1 MELIE
6 IRSSSD
12 LTAKVPEARRPDAHS
27 YKISCRQFTAVRRE
41 WQRNSSARGQPLG
54 LMTMNLDR
62 IWITE
67 EEVKKVVGAIEE
79 ARSPVSLD

>member
-27 YKISCRQFTAVRRE
+27 YKISCRQFIAVRRE
-41 WQRNSSARGQPLG
+41 WQRNTSARGQPLG
-54 LMTMNLDR
+54 LMTLGLDR

>member
-6 IRSSSD
+6 IRSSRD
-12 LTAKVPEARRPDAHS
+12 LTGKAPEAQQSDAHS
-27 YKISCRQFTAVRRE
+27 YKISCRQFQSVRRE
-41 WQRNSSARGQPLG
+41 WQRNSSTRGQSLG
-54 LMTMNLDR
+54 LMTLGLDR

>member
-6 IRSSSD
+6 IRSSRD
-12 LTAKVPEARRPDAHS
+12 LSAKSPEARRPAAHS
-27 YKISCRQFTAVRRE
+27 YQISCRQFYSVRRE
-41 WQRNSSARGQPLG
+41 WQRNSLAQGQPLG
-54 LMTMNLDR
+54 VMTMGLDR

-67 EEVKKVVGAIEE
+67 EEVKKVLGAIEE

>member
-6 IRSSSD
+6 IRSSRD
-12 LTAKVPEARRPDAHS
+12 LTAKVPEARRPDPHS
-27 YKISCRQFTAVRRE
+27 YKISCRQFYSVRRE
-41 WQRNSSARGQPLG
+41 WQRNSSARGQPLAV
-54 LMTMNLDR
+54 MTLGLDR

>member
-6 IRSSSD
+6 IRSSRD
-12 LTAKVPEARRPDAHS
+12 LTAKAPEERRADAHS
-27 YKISCRQFTAVRRE
+27 YKISCRQFISVRRE
-41 WQRNSSARGQPLG
+41 WQRNSSAQGQPLG
-54 LMTMNLDR
+54 VMTLGLDR

-67 EEVKKVVGAIEE
+67 EEAKKVVGAIEE

>member
-6 IRSSSD
+6 IRSSRD
-12 LTAKVPEARRPDAHS
+12 LSAKEPEARRPDAHT
-27 YKISCRQFTAVRRE
+27 YQISCRQFYSVRRE
-41 WQRNSSARGQPLG
+41 WQRNKSAHGQPLG
-54 LMTMNLDR
+54 VMTMGLDR

-67 EEVKKVVGAIEE
+67 DEAKKVVGAIEE

>member
-6 IRSSSD
+6 IRSSCD

-27 YKISCRQFTAVRRE
+27 YKISCRQFAAVRRE
-41 WQRNSSARGQPLG
+41 WQRNSSAHGQPLG

-67 EEVKKVVGAIEE
+67 DEVKKVVGAIEE